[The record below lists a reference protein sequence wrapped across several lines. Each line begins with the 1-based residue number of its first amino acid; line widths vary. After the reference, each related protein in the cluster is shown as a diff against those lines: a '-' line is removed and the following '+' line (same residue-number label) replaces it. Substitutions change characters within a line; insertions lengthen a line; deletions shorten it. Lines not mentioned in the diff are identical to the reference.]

1 MKMNR
6 LLQDIYRILLILS
19 VVLVLWMILNE
30 FTQYDAIGFTG
41 LWYELDLRIEGSFA
55 SWLESMGMF
64 LCFLPAYAIVRI
76 DTDKRLSRLSKL
88 FFQVLAGAAVFL
100 AADEMLGIHE
110 RIGEKIGNATN
121 LGTGTFLEGFAWV
134 LIYGPIALFGLVL
147 FVYALRD
154 TLQHFIP
161 SRRAKLMHIVLIIAA
176 GIGTILLLEMGEAYL
191 YNILRIRSSLMT
203 MVEES
208 AELVVICGYFKL
220 MHAMYNGMEAMAGV
234 PA

>member
-6 LLQDIYRILLILS
+6 LLQDIYRMLLILS
-19 VVLVLWMILNE
+19 VVLILWMIMNE
-30 FTQYDAIGFTG
+30 FTQYDALGFTG

-64 LCFLPAYAIVRI
+64 LCFLPAYAIVSI
-76 DTDKRLSRLSKL
+76 DADKRLSRLSKL
-88 FFQVLAGAAVFL
+88 FFQILTGAAIFL

-121 LGTGTFLEGFAWV
+121 LGAGTFLEGFAWV
-134 LIYGPIALFGLVL
+134 LIYGPVVLFGMVL

-154 TLQHFIP
+154 ILQHFTP
-161 SRRAKLMHIVLIIAA
+161 PHRAKLMHIVLIIAA
-176 GIGTILLLEMGEAYL
+176 GIGTILVLEMGEAYL
-191 YNILRIRSSLMT
+191 FNVLRTRSSLMT
-203 MVEES
+203 LVEES

-220 MHAMYNGMEAMAGV
+220 MHSMYNGIEAVAGL